1 MKDTPKLTLA
11 FTGHRPDKLA
21 GYEREKYRAFTDE
34 LADLLYQQY
43 YQHGYR
49 KFITGGA
56 QGFDQLAFWSVEKM
70 RRIHKL
76 DDVENIVYIPFQGQE
91 SRWKDEGCFSKND
104 YKKMLCAATRTQ
116 VLLGPLAQRNEIVA
130 ALMARNRAMVDAAN
144 TVLALCLSS
153 SWKEDK
159 GGTAA
164 AMRYAATK
172 KVQLDQLGALRD
184 AAGNIHI
191 DNYRRDIAK

>member
-1 MKDTPKLTLA
+1 MTDTTKLALA

-43 YQHGYR
+43 YQCGYR

-70 RRIHKL
+70 RRTHKL

-116 VLLGPLAQRNEIVA
+116 VLS
-130 ALMARNRAMVDAAN
+130 
-144 TVLALCLSS
+144 TSS
-153 SWKEDK
+153 
-159 GGTAA
+159 
-164 AMRYAATK
+164 
-172 KVQLDQLGALRD
+172 
-184 AAGNIHI
+184 
-191 DNYRRDIAK
+191 